1 MPTSK
6 PEIISPVAKKIL
18 EIDPGTVIDIGVGHG
33 KWGFLTREYTD
44 IWKWRH
50 YKSEWKVRIHGI
62 EVFDK
67 YKNPVYDYAY
77 DKVYFGHAEHVLKH
91 LYNYNLGIMIDVL
104 EHFEKR
110 DGINLISLI
119 LSKCDQAIISYSNC
133 AQGSVRGNDHEEHL
147 STWSPSDFDVF
158 ACAGRQV
165 ISLYS
170 DEITNVLHFTKRIQI

>member
-18 EIDPGTVIDIGVGHG
+18 ELDPGSVIDIGVGHG

-50 YKSEWKVRIHGI
+50 YKEEWKVKIHGI

-77 DKVYFGHAEHVLKH
+77 NKIYFGDALQVLKH

-104 EHFEKR
+104 EHFEKK
-110 DGINLISLI
+110 DGFEMVRMI

-133 AQGSVRGNDHEEHL
+133 PQGSVRGNDHEEHL
-147 STWSPSDFDVF
+147 SNWHQDDFSIFEVG
-158 ACAGRQV
+158 GRKV
-165 ISLYS
+165 MSLYK
-170 DEITNVLHFTKRIQI
+170 DDITNVLFFSRQIQI